1 MWHGDATRQD
11 AVEPVR
17 RWLQWSEVKKN
28 RVFQND
34 SPCQVP
40 QPLCSPTQLR
50 KNPKNKFFADFLDCE
65 MI

>member
-1 MWHGDATRQD
+1 M
-11 AVEPVR
+11 EPVR